1 MTLAAA
7 LRDRGITLN
16 LPPGATPRIVA
27 DPVRL
32 RQILTNLVGNAIKFT
47 EPGGAVTVEV
57 GQTRS
62 ATRISVRDTGIGIR
76 AEDLERAFLP
86 FEQVSRT
93 STAGAGLGLAI
104 SRSLAELHGG
114 TLEATSELGAGSA
127 FTLTLPRRPRPSA
140 QGPAPAPE
148 VPMPGRPDGSGR
160 AILVV
165 EDDPTT
171 LAQAA
176 EVLQMVGYEV
186 RQAAGLKE
194 AQRSLARAVPD
205 LMVVDLRL
213 GDGSGLDLIAEARSR
228 PSTATMP
235 ILVLSADTMPDDV
248 RRAREAGCD
257 DFLPKPIRPRILLD
271 RIRQLTDGRPEAG
284 TARR

>member
-1 MTLAAA
+1 
-7 LRDRGITLN
+7 
-16 LPPGATPRIVA
+16 V
-27 DPVRL
+27 
-32 RQILTNLVGNAIKFT
+32 
-47 EPGGAVTVEV
+47 
-57 GQTRS
+57 
-62 ATRISVRDTGIGIR
+62 
-76 AEDLERAFLP
+76 
-86 FEQVSRT
+86 
-93 STAGAGLGLAI
+93 GAGLGLAI

-148 VPMPGRPDGSGR
+148 VPMPGRPDGTGR
-160 AILVV
+160 TILVV

-194 AQRSLARAVPD
+194 AQRSLERAVPD

-228 PSTATMP
+228 PSTATLP

-284 TARR
+284 TTRR